1 MRTFTH
7 PDKKVDHKKYVEC
20 QIDLLS
26 DVAVPG
32 YALLN
37 MFTRRVDEVDN
48 QGSDWQYKNETHLK
62 DKETAG
68 QMWGL
73 KSNSSLIQVLIVN
86 PFTHQNF
93 QDFQLHNK
101 KFNQVEK

>member
-1 MRTFTH
+1 MYTH

-48 QGSDWQYKNETHLK
+48 QRSDWQYKNETHLK

-68 QMWGL
+68 QMWS
-73 KSNSSLIQVLIVN
+73 KNQIQA
-86 PFTHQNF
+86 
-93 QDFQLHNK
+93 
-101 KFNQVEK
+101 

>member
-37 MFTRRVDEVDN
+37 MFARSVDEVDN
-48 QGSDWQYKNETHLK
+48 QRSDWQYKNETHLK
-62 DKETAG
+62 HKEAAG

-73 KSNSSLIQVLIVN
+73 KVNPSLIQVVIVN
-86 PFTHQNF
+86 PFTHT
-93 QDFQLHNK
+93 
-101 KFNQVEK
+101 